1 MNQWIEE
8 IRRGRDLH
16 GHGQM
21 HLCRDDSS
29 IVPQARIRKILH
41 QPVAHKH
48 RGAKA
53 VVVLDAG
60 GQIIGEYA
68 PYLNYHGQ
76 PGVGDLFFKFL
87 HDHMY
92 AGSKVELVEITSIPD
107 ESRGFEELPANELDP
122 SDRKLLAT
130 ALTSGA
136 EIVNALDT
144 DWHEQGELL
153 TALGVPVR
161 QLCPEHGCRN

>member
-1 MNQWIEE
+1 MKLAIDTNVPIAANGKDTHAGLPCQLRCIELLE
-8 IRRGRDLH
+8 QVAT
-16 GHGQM
+16 GQF
-21 HLCRDDSS
+21 D
-29 IVPQARIRKILH
+29 
-41 QPVAHKH
+41 
-48 RGAKA
+48 G

-60 GQIIGEYA
+60 GLIAGEYA
-68 PYLNYHGQ
+68 RYLNYHGQ

-107 ESRGFEELPANELDP
+107 ESRGFKELPENELDP

-144 DWHEQGELL
+144 DWHEQSELL

-161 QLCPEHGCRN
+161 QLCPEHGCKN

>member
-1 MNQWIEE
+1 MKLAIDTNVPIAANGKDTHAGLACQLRCIELLE
-8 IRRGRDLH
+8 QIAT
-16 GHGQM
+16 GQ
-21 HLCRDDSS
+21 LE
-29 IVPQARIRKILH
+29 
-41 QPVAHKH
+41 
-48 RGAKA
+48 A